1 MNRYIKAM
9 EIGLANEENG
19 ISYFDLVYE
28 LHGSKEKCFSEG
40 AEITF
45 YSWFKNNFE
54 LGTVDHELFSGTSK
68 GQFQDF
74 LRKND
79 NDGKYHIDGYYPE
92 FYRILNDKWFLN
104 GTAAKQYLDY
114 LELKESRIA
123 ASEAQKSSLKANE
136 KANISIKVAIV
147 TIVISVLLGLIPLFK
162 KSKTP
167 KPPFEVK
174 IIEDKTRND
183 ELKKEVQD
191 LKEKLYKAEIM
202 ISSFEANN

>member
-74 LRKND
+74 LRMIMMVNIILMVITL
-79 NDGKYHIDGYYPE
+79 NFIGY
-92 FYRILNDKWFLN
+92 
-104 GTAAKQYLDY
+104 
-114 LELKESRIA
+114 
-123 ASEAQKSSLKANE
+123 
-136 KANISIKVAIV
+136 
-147 TIVISVLLGLIPLFK
+147 
-162 KSKTP
+162 
-167 KPPFEVK
+167 
-174 IIEDKTRND
+174 
-183 ELKKEVQD
+183 
-191 LKEKLYKAEIM
+191 
-202 ISSFEANN
+202 